1 MDIVT
6 VSCATSII
14 EGLEFY
20 CDRMGL
26 TSGRVGLILRAVGAL
41 QAIFADKSL
50 GAVIRGLLCIGAQH
64 YLFSSA
70 APRFLEGSSLYG
82 QQ

>member
-20 CDRMGL
+20 CDRIGL

-41 QAIFADKSL
+41 QAIFADKKITIS
-50 GAVIRGLLCIGAQH
+50 ASRKNPDEVI
-64 YLFSSA
+64 LFD
-70 APRFLEGSSLYG
+70 FLKE
-82 QQ
+82 